1 MLTKRKENKNF
12 FFKFSGSVS
21 RSRTHSGNGRGI
33 NGGGPDSDS
42 GLSGFEVD
50 ESKRDGG
57 GRESKTESAVD
68 SGRRTQSL
76 ENLSEDLAS
85 VSLSSP
91 VSTPSPRPPMLTSET
106 EDPMSEAGGK
116 LSSKSYPRGHVHF
129 LPNENVNQVIRL
141 VTFNDY

>member
-1 MLTKRKENKNF
+1 MA
-12 FFKFSGSVS
+12 

-42 GLSGFEVD
+42 GLSGFEAD

-91 VSTPSPRPPMLTSET
+91 VSTPSPRPPMLTSEM

-116 LSSKSYPRGHVHF
+116 SSSKSYPRGHVHF
-129 LPNENVNQVIRL
+129 LPNENVNQVKKI
-141 VTFNDY
+141 NN